1 MTASSALLVLGGI
14 VVLTIF
20 YVLLPLMLDA
30 YGRFRGKRLVTCP
43 ETHHP
48 AAVDLDLKRVALTVA
63 TGKGPLRLR
72 QCSRWPERHDCGQEC
87 LRQIEAAPQECL
99 IRTIVSRW
107 YEGKACALCGV
118 PLEGVQEWGHG
129 LGLLAPDGMTI
140 EWREVPGERLPEVLQ
155 SHRPICWNCQVAESF
170 RRNYPDLVIDRP
182 EGISRDR
189 LHRDAAGH

>member
-14 VVLTIF
+14 AVLTIF

-87 LRQIEAAPQECL
+87 LRQIEADPENCL
-99 IRTIVSRW
+99 LWNIVSHW
-107 YEGKACALCGV
+107 YEGKTCVYCHQRFGQLHRLDHAPAL
-118 PLEGVQEWGHG
+118 
-129 LGLLAPDGMTI
+129 LGPDG
-140 EWREVPGERLPEVLQ
+140 R
-155 SHRPICWNCQVAESF
+155 
-170 RRNYPDLVIDRP
+170 
-182 EGISRDR
+182 
-189 LHRDAAGH
+189 